1 MVNLIVIQL
10 GQSLLFSTNSSL
22 YQDTYQA
29 QVRAVFPDRIELL
42 LSLYHGYLLLLPVGT
57 QIRWLSPGLEH
68 CVSTVLSRETQSWST
83 TLPQAVVSSPHTT
96 KVVAVGSGKGGVGKT
111 TFSINLGL
119 ALSQLGHRV
128 ILLDADLGMANID
141 ILLGLEGSLNLGHV
155 IDGKY
160 TLKEIL
166 QKGPGGLQVLAGSS
180 GISTLTRLD
189 AIQFNRLSAGFRDLE
204 ADCDILIL
212 DTGAGISELV
222 LMFLG
227 VADEF
232 ILLSNP
238 EPHALMDAYSLLK
251 VLAYQ
256 NPEIRPHIVMN
267 RCDSESEARRN
278 ISSLMDASKHFLNLE
293 PVNLGWLPVD
303 PWITRSIKERFP
315 LFLSHPNLEFSRLIL
330 QMAQTLG
337 GKTSQS
343 KSNIGI
349 PSFWDKLRK
358 RLGVN

>member
-1 MVNLIVIQL
+1 MIQS
-10 GQSLLFSTNSSL
+10 GQSLLFTTNSSL

-42 LSLYHGYLLLLPVGT
+42 LSLYRGYLLLLPVGT
-57 QIRWLSPGLEH
+57 EIRWLSPGLEH

-83 TLPQAVVSSPHTT
+83 TLPQAVSAPHAT

-111 TFSINLGL
+111 TFSINFGL

-141 ILLGLEGSLNLGHV
+141 VLLGLESSLNLGHV
-155 IDGKY
+155 IAGEY

-180 GISTLTRLD
+180 GISSLTRLD
-189 AIQFNRLSAGFRDLE
+189 PIQFNRLSAGFRDLE
-204 ADCDILIL
+204 ADCDVLIL

-251 VLAYQ
+251 ALAYQ
-256 NPEIRPHIVMN
+256 NPGIRPHIVMN
-267 RCDSESEARRN
+267 RCESESEARKCIR
-278 ISSLMDASKHFLNLE
+278 SLMDASRHFLNLE
-293 PVNLGWLPVD
+293 PVTLGWLPVD

-315 LFLSHPNLEFSRLIL
+315 LFLSHPHLDFSRRIL

-337 GKTSQS
+337 GKTSQPVP
-343 KSNIGI
+343 NEGI
-349 PSFWDKLRK
+349 LSFWDKLRK
-358 RLGVN
+358 RLGAH